1 MNYTRRDFGK
11 LALAAFPVTRLM
23 ALPSSDFGGVQI
35 GIIAPYSFR
44 RTANTAEEVL
54 ESLAKLGISAVEL
67 QNTAVEAFAGAPGP
81 GPRWRRDQEPTPEQE
96 AARRKAVE
104 DLRQWRLSVPMDK
117 FAELR
122 KMYQEKGVK
131 IFAFK
136 LRLTETMSDKEYG
149 YCFDV
154 AKTLDASHV
163 TMELPEEAN
172 LTRRIGEFAKQRKT
186 YVGYHNHTQVNEQ
199 SWDTAL
205 AQSAFNGINLDVGHF
220 TDAINKSPIPF
231 IQKHQDRIVSM
242 HLKDKEYG
250 SKGGANVPWGQ
261 GDTPL
266 KEILQLMKKEKYQFP
281 AVIELE
287 YPVPEGS
294 TPMAEIAKC
303 LQFCKQA
310 LA

>member
-11 LALAAFPVTRLM
+11 IALAAFPMARLM
-23 ALPSSDFGGVQI
+23 AQPNSDFGGVRI

-44 RTANTAEEVL
+44 RTANSAEEIL
-54 ESLAKLGISAVEL
+54 ENLVKLGISSVEL
-67 QNTAVEAFAGAPGP
+67 QNTPVEAFAGAPAS
-81 GPRWRRDQEPTPEQE
+81 GPRRRRGQEPTPEQQ

-104 DLRQWRLSVPMDK
+104 ELRQWRLSVSMDK
-117 FAELR
+117 FEALR
-122 KMYQEKGVK
+122 KQYQDEGVS

-136 LRLTETMSDKEYG
+136 LRLTETMSDGEYD
-149 YCFDV
+149 YCFNV
-154 AKTLDASHV
+154 TRALGASHI
-163 TMELPEEAN
+163 TMELPEDAN
-172 LTRRIGEFAKQRKT
+172 LTQRIGEFAAKHKT

-205 AQSAFNGINLDVGHF
+205 AQSPYNGINLDVGHF

-231 IQKHQDRIVSM
+231 IQKHHGRIWSM
-242 HLKDKEYG
+242 HIKDKNYG
-250 SKGGANVPWGQ
+250 ANGGANLPWGQ
-261 GDTPL
+261 GETPL
-266 KEILQLMKKEKYQFP
+266 KEILQLMKTQNYQFP

-294 TPMAEIAKC
+294 NPVAEIAKC
-303 LQFCKQA
+303 LQFCKEA

>member
-23 ALPSSDFGGVQI
+23 ALPSSDFSGVQI

-67 QNTAVEAFAGAPGP
+67 QNTPVEAFAGAPGP
-81 GPRWRRDQEPTPEQE
+81 GPRWRRGQEPTPEQQ
-96 AARRKAVE
+96 AARRKAAE
-104 DLRQWRLSVPMDK
+104 DLRQWRISVSMDK
-117 FAELR
+117 FEALR
-122 KMYQEKGVK
+122 KMYAETGVD

-136 LRLTETMSDKEYG
+136 LRLTETMSDEEYD
-149 YCFDV
+149 YCFNV
-154 AKTLDASHV
+154 ARTLGASHV
-163 TMELPEEAN
+163 TMELPEDAN
-172 LTRRIGEFAKQRKT
+172 LTRRIGEFAAKRKFH
-186 YVGYHNHTQVNEQ
+186 VGYHNHTQVNEQ
-199 SWDTAL
+199 SWDKAL
-205 AQSAFNGINLDVGHF
+205 GQSPYNGLNLDVGHF

-231 IQKHQDRIVSM
+231 IQKHHDRIVSM
-242 HLKDKEYG
+242 HLKDKQYG
-250 SKGGANVPWGQ
+250 SNGGANLPWGQ

-266 KEILQLMKKEKYQFP
+266 KEILQLMKEEKYQFP

-294 TPMAEIAKC
+294 TPIAEIAKC
-303 LQFCKQA
+303 VQFCKKA